1 MEESVKCDPVSPND
15 TDSGICNQI
24 IITDLTL
31 SPNGLN
37 HYKSAISPQEN
48 SLFAFPNA
56 SLSPVIVNTPTSGKS
71 VVIGVKDEIT
81 GMS

>member
-1 MEESVKCDPVSPND
+1 MCIVN
-15 TDSGICNQI
+15 I
-24 IITDLTL
+24 ISSIIKIKEYVLTR
-31 SPNGLN
+31 SS
-37 HYKSAISPQEN
+37 Y
-48 SLFAFPNA
+48 A